1 MHRILLT
8 LVAAAMCASLAA
20 ADEESPAGAD
30 DNRLEYLV
38 QRLQAQAIAETGGE
52 RRAAELQPSPLMTW
66 QNPISGAN
74 GGVFVWTIA
83 GRPVALSKTHVNDR
97 KRHYVESSITL
108 RDGLQ
113 CTQSG
118 SAIWVPEGSTAV
130 VVPVTD
136 LAPARD
142 TRAGRLLQM
151 REVAESFAIE
161 DQWGEGEEEL
171 YQLRLLPRPLY
182 RYEAPAEQ
190 VIDGAI
196 FAYSQGT
203 NPEAVVVIE
212 AVETE
217 SGSEWRCQVSRLTG
231 YALTARRRGDVVL
244 DVPKMTKTTGTSLFH
259 NFYQQLSPYP
269 FEAAE

>member
-1 MHRILLT
+1 MLRITPAAVAVLMAATASAGDEDPPATDDSRLEC
-8 LVAAAMCASLAA
+8 LV
-20 ADEESPAGAD
+20 
-30 DNRLEYLV
+30 NRLHELV
-38 QRLQAQAIAETGGE
+38 LEETAGE
-52 RRAAELQPSPLMTW
+52 RRPAELKTTPLMTW

-74 GGVFVWTIA
+74 GGVFLWTIA
-83 GRPVALSKTHVNDR
+83 GRPVALSKSHVNDR

-113 CTQSG
+113 CTQAG
-118 SAIWVPEGSTAV
+118 SAIWVPENSTSV

-136 LAPARD
+136 LPPLRE

-151 REVAESFAIE
+151 RDLAGSFEIE
-161 DQWGEGEEEL
+161 DQWGEGQQEL

-196 FAYSQGT
+196 FGYSQGT

-212 AVETE
+212 AVETD
-217 SGSEWRCQVSRLTG
+217 SGSEWRCRVSRLTG
-231 YALTARRRGDVVL
+231 YAVTARRGGDVVL
-244 DVPKMTKTTGTSLFH
+244 EVPKRNNTMRTSSFRH
-259 NFYQQLSPYP
+259 VYERPVPYP
-269 FEAAE
+269 FKVDE